1 MKFWIAEFLPNRMAR
16 VIAKFFIKLRMLYS
30 RGEFI
35 VDLALMDTSFNV
47 VKEHVPS
54 LEVNTTA
61 AR

>member
-1 MKFWIAEFLPNRMAR
+1 MAR